1 MDTVEELGGT
11 YFYKGVANL
20 SAHELLFW
28 IMIDTVEEQLGVQ
41 DVLGVAA
48 LILGDNSIHVPGK
61 PGTATPGTSHASLF
75 FRKHLNVRFKRAI
88 LPTVTKGSVR
98 KFKVRMVNNLGVFVG
113 RAVPV
118 LGWVIL
124 ANDIAQITVKAST
137 RYNKIARG
145 EDKLW

>member
-1 MDTVEELGGT
+1 M
-11 YFYKGVANL
+11 
-20 SAHELLFW
+20 
-28 IMIDTVEEQLGVQ
+28 
-41 DVLGVAA
+41 
-48 LILGDNSIHVPGK
+48 
-61 PGTATPGTSHASLF
+61 
-75 FRKHLNVRFKRAI
+75 RFNRAI

-124 ANDIAQITVKAST
+124 ASDIAQITVKAST